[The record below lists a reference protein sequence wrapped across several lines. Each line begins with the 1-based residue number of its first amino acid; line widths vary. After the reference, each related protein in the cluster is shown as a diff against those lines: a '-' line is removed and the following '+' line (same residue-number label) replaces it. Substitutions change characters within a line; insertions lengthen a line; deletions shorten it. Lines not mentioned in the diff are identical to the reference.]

1 MATTSTECSYTMCL
15 EFYAHEG
22 GPRIHEEPLGDA
34 DFERA
39 RSAASWEGFRNGRS
53 RCSEFDPGG
62 GLFRIEPLF
71 ANRNGGSPRA
81 LGFTIEIE
89 GGEGARHRTTFAVD
103 HFEGRARRA
112 AGELV
117 RLGKVADGTTLHYAL
132 AASPT
137 REDAGAAA
145 PALFTLD
152 GATSALPVRPG
163 LLQSLPSQGAW
174 DSPRPGEFP
183 VLIHRQVITDALA
196 EAAAAPEN
204 EAGGFLL
211 GHLRRDSESNEVFLQ
226 VTALVPAQYTEAT
239 AASVTFTPESWA
251 HMRSMTELRGEGE
264 ILAGWMHSHPF
275 RFCAECPVPAPAEC
289 IAKIL
294 FFSRDDEF
302 VMNAAFPQPF
312 MVGLVAGVEPRLE
325 AALGHPPV
333 RLFGWERGLI
343 RARGFHVFGD

>member
-1 MATTSTECSYTMCL
+1 MATTNTECSYTMHL
-15 EFYAHEG
+15 EFYATEG
-22 GPRIHEEPLGDA
+22 GPRIHEERLEDA

-39 RSAASWEGFRNGRS
+39 RSAAYWEGFRYGRFS
-53 RCSEFDPGG
+53 NSEYDPGG
-62 GLFRIEPLF
+62 GRFPIEPVF
-71 ANRNGGSPRA
+71 ASRNGGSPRA
-81 LGFTIEIE
+81 LGFVIEIP
-89 GGEGARHRTTFAVD
+89 GGEGAPHRATFGVD
-103 HFEGRARRA
+103 HFQGRARRA

-117 RLGKVADGTTLHYAL
+117 RLGKVPDGTTLHYAL
-132 AASPT
+132 AASPA
-137 REDAGAAA
+137 RDDAAA
-145 PALFTLD
+145 PAPALFALD
-152 GATSALPVRPG
+152 LATSALPVRPG
-163 LLQSLPSQGAW
+163 LLQALPGQGAW
-174 DSPRPGEFP
+174 DSPRPGDFP
-183 VLIHRQVITDALA
+183 VLIHRQVIADALA

-211 GHLRRDSESNEVFLQ
+211 GHLRRDTESSEVFLQ
-226 VTALVPAQYTEAT
+226 ITALVPAQYTEAT

-251 HMRSMTELRGEGE
+251 HVRSLTELRGEGE

-325 AALGHPPV
+325 TALGHPPV